1 MKTIKF
7 QVIYKGK
14 IYEFEDGLKAYLFQ
28 VAVFN
33 DFDKK
38 CGNKALV
45 DYISLTF
52 SCIRKDC
59 NETPIEDFSL
69 FMVRHWKKV
78 KTMDAYELL
87 DYFYNQRS

>member
-1 MKTIKF
+1 MKAIKF

-33 DFDKK
+33 DFDKRY
-38 CGNKALV
+38 GNKALIY
-45 DYISLTF
+45 YISLTF

-69 FMVRHWKKV
+69 FIVRHWKKV
-78 KTMDAYELL
+78 KDMDSYELL

>member
-1 MKTIKF
+1 MKAIKF

-33 DFDKK
+33 DFDKRY
-38 CGNKALV
+38 GNKALT
-45 DYISLTF
+45 DYISRAF

-59 NETPIEDFSL
+59 NETPIEDLSL
-69 FMVRHWKKV
+69 FMVRHWKKA
-78 KTMDAYELL
+78 KDMDAYELL
-87 DYFYNQRS
+87 DYFYDQRS